1 MDRSLCVTPM
11 SMDELQRLLLGQLN
25 LTEAH
30 YQVLRERMNI
40 KDLHKKQYLIHE
52 GSTCNFI
59 AFVLAGTMRS
69 FVTTKDDQFNND
81 FYFEGDFAT
90 AYTSYLTQQ
99 PTNCNIEALT
109 DVRLGLIDRETLTGL
124 INEDPSWLKMTAF
137 ISDSYF
143 IRKCKRETSFL
154 KDSAAGRLDQLLSLY
169 PGIQQKVSQYH
180 IASYLGIKPESL
192 SRLKHTNFTNGSAL

>member
-1 MDRSLCVTPM
+1 
-11 SMDELQRLLLGQLN
+11 MDELQQLLLRQLN

-30 YQVLRERMNI
+30 YQILRDRMKI
-40 KDLHKKQYLIHE
+40 KDLHKKQYLIRE
-52 GSTCNFI
+52 GGTCNFI

-81 FYFEGDFAT
+81 FYFEGSFAT
-90 AYTSYLTQQ
+90 AYTSYLTQR

-109 DVRLGLIDRETLTGL
+109 DVRLGLIDRETLGEL
-124 INEDPSWLKMTAF
+124 INEDPSWLKLTAF

-154 KDSAAGRLDQLLSLY
+154 KDNAAGRLNQLLSLY

-192 SRLKHTNFTNGSAL
+192 SRLKHITFMNESVS